1 MVRPGRE
8 QLKGPVEVDE
18 TYLGAVEEGVRGR
31 QTERKALLVIAAE
44 ENGKGIGRI
53 RMGRVRDASAA
64 SLIPFVERHRSRR
77 AAWCIPTAG
86 WDTNRWKRKG
96 TSIVSA
102 TSKGNPNE
110 PRNCCREST
119 KPRLY

>member
-44 ENGKGIGRI
+44 ENGRASG
-53 RMGRVRDASAA
+53 ASAWG
-64 SLIPFVERHRSRR
+64 VRGMSRQR
-77 AAWCIPTAG
+77 A
-86 WDTNRWKRKG
+86 
-96 TSIVSA
+96 
-102 TSKGNPNE
+102 
-110 PRNCCREST
+110 
-119 KPRLY
+119 